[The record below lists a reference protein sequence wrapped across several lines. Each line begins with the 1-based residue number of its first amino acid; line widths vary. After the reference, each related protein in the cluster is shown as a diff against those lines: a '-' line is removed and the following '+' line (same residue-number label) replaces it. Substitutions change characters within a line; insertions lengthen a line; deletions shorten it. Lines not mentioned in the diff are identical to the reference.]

1 MNESSLNPHNSLL
14 LKQYY
19 LFNKNGDIGVGY
31 FPYRDKV
38 IVVLFDGSYSNSF
51 EDIKNFSNT
60 RVMCQD
66 FARRDW
72 NARVDDDRLHC
83 QFVKRETL
91 TEKETRIRAVLF
103 GLAVRCRDYE
113 EANAEAEADS
123 VYDTHEEFNTMIKKI
138 IGELKTQ
145 NKMHTTQKSSY
156 YESNTQYALEA

>member
-19 LFNKNGDIGVGY
+19 LFTKDGSIGVGY
-31 FPYRDKV
+31 FPYRDKM

-51 EDIKNFSNT
+51 EDIKNFSKT
-60 RVMCQD
+60 SVMSED

-72 NARVDDDRLHC
+72 NARVDNETTP
-83 QFVKRETL
+83 FVNRVIL
-91 TEKETRIRAVLF
+91 SEKEIRIRAILF

-113 EANAEAEADS
+113 EGKAEAEADS
-123 VYDTHEEFNTMIKKI
+123 VYDTHEDFNTMIKKI

-145 NKMHTTQKSSY
+145 NKMHTTQKNSY

>member
-19 LFNKNGDIGVGY
+19 LFTKDGSIGVGY

-72 NARVDDDRLHC
+72 NARVDNETTP
-83 QFVKRETL
+83 FVNRVIL
-91 TEKETRIRAVLF
+91 SEKEVRIRAILF

-113 EANAEAEADS
+113 EGKAEAEADS
-123 VYDTHEEFNTMIKKI
+123 VYDTHEDFNTMIKKI
-138 IGELKTQ
+138 IGELKTH
-145 NKMHTTQKSSY
+145 NRMHTTQKNSY
-156 YESNTQYALEA
+156 DSNTQYALEA

>member
-1 MNESSLNPHNSLL
+1 MNESSLNPRNSLL

-19 LFNKNGDIGVGY
+19 LFTKDGSIGVGY
-31 FPYRDKV
+31 FPYRDNM

-60 RVMCQD
+60 RVVSED

-72 NARVDDDRLHC
+72 NARVENETTP
-83 QFVKRETL
+83 FVNRVIL
-91 TEKETRIRAVLF
+91 SEKEVRIRAILF

-113 EANAEAEADS
+113 EGKAEAKDDS
-123 VYDTHEEFNTMIKKI
+123 VHDTHEDFNTIMKRI

-145 NKMHTTQKSSY
+145 NKMHTTQKNSY
-156 YESNTQYALEA
+156 DSNTQYALEA

>member
-14 LKQYY
+14 LKQHY

-31 FPYRDKV
+31 FPYRDKM
-38 IVVLFDGSYSNSF
+38 IVVLFDGSYPNSF

-60 RVMCQD
+60 RVMSED

-72 NARVDDDRLHC
+72 NARVEDERLHC
-83 QFVKRETL
+83 QFVNRL
-91 TEKETRIRAVLF
+91 ILSEKEVRIRAILF

-113 EANAEAEADS
+113 EGKAEAKADS
-123 VYDTHEEFNTMIKKI
+123 VYDTHEDFNTMIKRI

-145 NKMHTTQKSSY
+145 NKMHTTQKNSY
-156 YESNTQYALEA
+156 DNNTQYALEA

>member
-14 LKQYY
+14 LKQHY
-19 LFNKNGDIGVGY
+19 LFNKSGDIGVGY
-31 FPYRDKV
+31 FPYRDKM
-38 IVVLFDGSYSNSF
+38 IVVLFDGSHSTSF
-51 EDIKNFSNT
+51 TDIKNFSNT
-60 RVMCQD
+60 RIVEQD

-72 NARVDDDRLHC
+72 NARVEDERLHC

-113 EANAEAEADS
+113 EGKAEAEADS
-123 VYDTHEEFNTMIKKI
+123 VYDTHEDFNTMIKKI

-145 NKMHTTQKSSY
+145 NKMHIEKSP
-156 YESNTQYALEA
+156 YEYNTQYALEA

>member
-14 LKQYY
+14 LKQHY
-19 LFNKNGDIGVGY
+19 LFNKSGDIGVGY
-31 FPYRDKV
+31 FPYRDKM
-38 IVVLFDGSYSNSF
+38 IVVLFDGSHSTSF
-51 EDIKNFSNT
+51 TDIKNFSNT
-60 RVMCQD
+60 RIVEQD

-72 NARVDDDRLHC
+72 NARVEDERLHC

-91 TEKETRIRAVLF
+91 TEKEIRIRAVLF

-113 EANAEAEADS
+113 EGKAEAEADT
-123 VYDTHEEFNTMIKKI
+123 VYDTHEDFTTMIKKI

>member
-19 LFNKNGDIGVGY
+19 LFNKSGDIGVGY
-31 FPYRDKV
+31 FPYRDKM

-51 EDIKNFSNT
+51 TDIKNFSNT
-60 RVMCQD
+60 RVMSED

-72 NARVDDDRLHC
+72 NARVENETTP
-83 QFVKRETL
+83 FVNRVIL
-91 TEKETRIRAVLF
+91 SEKEVRIRAILF

-113 EANAEAEADS
+113 EGKAEAKADS
-123 VYDTHEEFNTMIKKI
+123 VHDTHEDLKTMIKRI

-145 NKMHTTQKSSY
+145 NKMHTTQKNSY
-156 YESNTQYALEA
+156 DSNTQYALEA